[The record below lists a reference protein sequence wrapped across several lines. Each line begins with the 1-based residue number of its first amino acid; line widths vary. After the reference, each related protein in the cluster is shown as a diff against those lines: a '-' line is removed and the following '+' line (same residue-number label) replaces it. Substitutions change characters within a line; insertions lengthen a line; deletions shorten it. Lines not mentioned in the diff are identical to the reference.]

1 MVVVHLLLLNSLM
14 DLLVEEVVE
23 VLLKALD
30 FLLLLELTLLLLVLV
45 VFVLVSIHGVEM
57 VEILYSQV

>member
-1 MVVVHLLLLNSLM
+1 MVHLLLLNSLM

-30 FLLLLELTLLLLVLV
+30 FLLLLELTSLLLVLV
-45 VFVLVSIHGVEM
+45 VFALENMYRVEM
-57 VEILYSQV
+57 VEILHSQV